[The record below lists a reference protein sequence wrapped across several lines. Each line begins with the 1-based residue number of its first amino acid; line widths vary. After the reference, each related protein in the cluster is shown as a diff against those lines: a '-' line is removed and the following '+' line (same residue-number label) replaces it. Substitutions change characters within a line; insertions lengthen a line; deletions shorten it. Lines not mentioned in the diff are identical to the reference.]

1 MVQQCHYIPCWWSS
15 IHYRG
20 MSTNGSQSVE
30 VDYVSVQTHLVG
42 EHGSHQKTR
51 KSATG
56 RGAGRKP
63 LVSVASVA
71 HDTDG
76 TVATTIPPSLQEA
89 EETGRV
95 QPYLDSFIQS
105 IRVKPYVDHKCV
117 AGCLKSA
124 IVLDDPS
131 SGHRSESPFDYRG
144 LNPLEIPLRAGWL
157 RIYIKATPAAEGRD
171 VIAYV
176 APCGR
181 HIRSFSELD
190 HFLHQTGSQLTS
202 DLFCF
207 DKEIKINEEFRCE
220 KAFIR
225 IADLSYGKENV
236 PVPCVNSVDNES
248 PCFIDY
254 IPNRKPVGKV
264 NINEDPDFLVC
275 CDCTDNCRDRT
286 KCACQ
291 QLTIEA
297 SAFSS
302 TKGMVDTSVGY
313 RYRRLSQFTMGGIYE
328 CNSRCKCDRRCQN
341 RVVQQGVWVRTQ
353 VFKTNRKGW
362 GIRALNAIPK
372 GAFICT
378 YAGAIY
384 DDTKAIEE
392 GYDNGDEY
400 QAELDYIETVE
411 KHKVDYEP
419 YAIEPEESSDF
430 DLPSSNPGIVQPHPP
445 ISSRTARKRGGLARR
460 NSSSSISSYSACSN
474 VSKVCEKVGG
484 EADSAVEQA
493 ITIPPGNI
501 KISPPSSSVDEGE
514 ETMGMSS
521 ILDQAL
527 AFASSSTT
535 GQIQKVEEREDKG
548 EGSGNLY
555 ETKFNPEVVVIK
567 KCDESPKGMKTLRTQ
582 AIANSSSGN
591 NGDEHSEFS
600 DTSQVNQ
607 IKSEEPNLFAE
618 NADGE
623 SPYSYSSNLAPTD
636 ATAVDTVV
644 PMDVTTSAGDE
655 INEEGP
661 ARSRGLSEFTIS
673 APGLTSFQGI
683 SNLAEIMTSASFDRL
698 PVVQLTR
705 LSKQE
710 KRLASPSMGQPRR
723 GTRGHLSGRLS
734 DAKMWPP
741 AAGGCL
747 MRSPRSSALAMA
759 YRPTG
764 PRKLLL
770 MASLRKSASN
780 ADIACSA
787 SQSTGPKRSSSAV
800 DLLRMNQSQPR
811 TGERRP
817 RGKAREHR
825 IHTAIALTTG
835 NGRVGESTETS
846 TVVGALTAFSSTS
859 VLVPW
864 ANRRFYPIAQ
874 PDWLPA
880 RSYFGD
886 EEPFVMDAKKMGN
899 LGRYFNH
906 SCEPNVFVQN
916 VFISSHDPRFPEV
929 AFFAKRNIAAGEELT
944 WDYGYVVD
952 AVPFKVL
959 YCYCGEPSCRIRLL

>member
-1 MVQQCHYIPCWWSS
+1 M
-15 IHYRG
+15 
-20 MSTNGSQSVE
+20 
-30 VDYVSVQTHLVG
+30 
-42 EHGSHQKTR
+42 
-51 KSATG
+51 
-56 RGAGRKP
+56 
-63 LVSVASVA
+63 
-71 HDTDG
+71 
-76 TVATTIPPSLQEA
+76 
-89 EETGRV
+89 
-95 QPYLDSFIQS
+95 
-105 IRVKPYVDHKCV
+105 
-117 AGCLKSA
+117 
-124 IVLDDPS
+124 DDPS
-131 SGHRSESPFDYRG
+131 SEHRSESPFDYRG

-157 RIYIKATPAAEGRD
+157 RVYIKATPEAEGRD

-248 PCFIDY
+248 PCFVDY
-254 IPNRKPVGKV
+254 IPNRKPIGNVE
-264 NINEDPDFLVC
+264 INEDPDFLVC
-275 CDCTDNCRDRT
+275 CDCADNCRDRT

-291 QLTIEA
+291 QLTTSRIAKLDSYTVELGMTWACVETGVEA

-411 KHKVDYEP
+411 KHKIDYEP

-430 DLPSSNPGIVQPHPP
+430 DPPSSNPSVTQIRPP
-445 ISSRTARKRGGLARR
+445 VSSRTARKRGCRSGHVRQ
-460 NSSSSISSYSACSN
+460 NSSSSVSSYSVCSN
-474 VSKVCEKVGG
+474 VSKVGG
-484 EADSAVEQA
+484 EADSTVEQTA
-493 ITIPPGNI
+493 KMSSGDI
-501 KISPPSSSVDEGE
+501 KVSPPSSSSIAESE
-514 ETMGMSS
+514 ETMVMSS

-535 GQIQKVEEREDKG
+535 DQIQKVEAEEGGG
-548 EGSGNLY
+548 EGSVKLL
-555 ETKFNPEVVVIK
+555 ETKFNPMVVSIK
-567 KCDESPKGMKTLRTQ
+567 KCDDSPKSITTPETE
-582 AIANSSSGN
+582 AIGDSGSGN
-591 NGDEHSEFS
+591 NEDKHSESS
-600 DTSQVNQ
+600 DTGRVNQ
-607 IKSEEPNLFAE
+607 IKSEEPNSYAE
-618 NADGE
+618 NVDGE
-623 SPYSYSSNLAPTD
+623 STYSCSSDMAPTD
-636 ATAVDTVV
+636 STVT
-644 PMDVTTSAGDE
+644 PMDVVTSAGDDT
-655 INEEGP
+655 NEEESTKTL
-661 ARSRGLSEFTIS
+661 RLSEFSIP
-673 APGLTSFQGI
+673 APGLTSFEGI
-683 SNLAEIMTSASFDRL
+683 SNLSEIMTSASFDRL

-705 LSKQE
+705 LSKRE
-710 KRLASPSMGQPRR
+710 KRLASLSVKQSQR
-723 GTRGHLSGRLS
+723 GARSHLSGRLPGRE
-734 DAKMWPP
+734 MWLP
-741 AAGGCL
+741 AARRSL
-747 MRSPRSSALAMA
+747 IRSPRPSALAMA

-764 PRKLLL
+764 PRQLLL
-770 MASLRKSASN
+770 IASLKKSASN
-780 ADIACSA
+780 ADIACSNLH
-787 SQSTGPKRSSSAV
+787 STEPKRSSSAV
-800 DLLRMNQSQPR
+800 DLLRMNQSQAR
-811 TGERRP
+811 AGERRP

-825 IHTAIALTTG
+825 IHTAVTLTTS

-846 TVVGALTAFSSTS
+846 TVVGALTATPPISAP
-859 VLVPW
+859 VPW

-874 PDWLPA
+874 RDWLPA
-880 RSYFGD
+880 RNYFGD